1 MKTSIKHYSVIIL
14 LLCFVNLGFSQIETA
29 KWKAL
34 IALGVNSPSQGGF
47 VDGFAGKSVNFPT
60 INLGIQRMFTEQ
72 YGAKI
77 DLGYNRFSGNNNFF
91 ANKINY
97 TRINAQFV
105 YDATPIATFLP
116 VMMGLVGH
124 IGPGYSIIKPLG
136 DFKEN
141 KTSFLNAM
149 AGVEAHYRIARTVS
163 AFADVSYI
171 YGFGGSFNPVTEGIG
186 SFNGNLLTVT
196 VGVSISLSGCVTC
209 N

>member
-1 MKTSIKHYSVIIL
+1 MKTSFKHYSLIIL

-47 VDGFAGKSVNFPT
+47 VDEFAGKSINFPT
-60 INLGIQRMFTEQ
+60 INLGIQRMFTNE
-72 YGAKI
+72 YGVKV
-77 DLGYNRFSGNNNFF
+77 DLGYNRFSGSNFIF
-91 ANKINY
+91 SNKINY

-105 YDATPIATFLP
+105 YDAGQVATFLP
-116 VMMGLVGH
+116 IGMGLVGH

-136 DFKEN
+136 DFKDN
-141 KTSFLNAM
+141 NTSFLNAM
-149 AGVEAHYRIARTVS
+149 AGIEVHYRIARTVS
-163 AFADVSYI
+163 AFVDASYI
-171 YGFGGSFNPVTEGIG
+171 YGFSKNFNPITEGIG
-186 SFNGNLLTVT
+186 SFNGNLFTAT